1 VLEDAARFGI
11 GPPVL
16 SADPL
21 RGRLLVRAPEADREA
36 LLEIL
41 AFVDAPTPQ
50 VLLRLSLV
58 ETVCTDRAETG
69 GHALFD
75 RDVAGNRTDTLFR
88 SVDLAFEPDSFLR
101 RTLFGHAPFPGVSA
115 ALGDPAEGFSAVLR
129 ALAHRGEAEIH
140 LSPSLLLT
148 EGVPGKVE
156 ATVELPETVFTGSEV
171 AITATPVR
179 EKAGVSVEAVAERVG
194 TDHVVVAVK
203 AWLRQVTAGEAEGG
217 PAGYPVLSTREITA
231 RATVRDGRTVVLG
244 GFGSFE
250 RTSSRR
256 GLPALAR
263 FPLLDA
269 VASARRR
276 TSART
281 EFLVVAT
288 PVVRVPGRPLAAV
301 PRSLCPP
308 CRAVPGQTAPPKPPP
323 DS

>member
-1 VLEDAARFGI
+1 VLEDALRLGV

-16 SADPL
+16 VAEPL
-21 RGRLLVRAPEADREA
+21 RGRVLVRAPESDLEA
-36 LLEIL
+36 LLEVL
-41 AFVDAPTPQ
+41 AFVDSPVPQ
-50 VLLRLSLV
+50 AVLRLSVV
-58 ETVCTDRAETG
+58 ETICTDRSETG

-88 SVDLAFEPDSFLR
+88 GVSAAFEPDSFLR
-101 RTLFGHAPFPGVSA
+101 KTLLGHAPFPGVSG
-115 ALGDPAEGFSAVLR
+115 ALGDSAEGFDAVLR

-140 LSPSLLLT
+140 LRPRLLLT
-148 EGVPGKVE
+148 EGVPGRVE

-179 EKAGVSVEAVAERVG
+179 EKAGVFVEALAERVG
-194 TDHVVVAVK
+194 TDHVVLHVK
-203 AWLRQVTAGEAEGG
+203 AWLRQVTAPEAEGG
-217 PAGYPVLSTREITA
+217 PAGYPVLATREIDV
-231 RATVRDGRTVVLG
+231 RATIRDGESAVLG
-244 GFGSFE
+244 GFGSFV

-263 FPLLDA
+263 HPLLDTL
-269 VASARRR
+269 VSARRR

-288 PVVRVPGRPLAAV
+288 PVLWTPGRPRPAAAV
-301 PRSLCPP
+301 GLCPP
-308 CRAVPGQTAPPKPPP
+308 CPGVPAQSVPPKPPP